1 MRFVCHLCFPRPA
14 RRLCLSWT
22 LGAYTLDY
30 MLPINLAIVGL
41 RLLAIYCFV
50 ESVPLF
56 SAFGLVAAMFAPES
70 FSHTQSTAIFTAL
83 LPGGLLLI
91 LSILLFIFSQPLARR
106 MVSTTSTEPSGSV
119 CTFEQVQSIA
129 FAVAGVL
136 ILATSLPSVGR
147 ALQDLVVLYSYHK
160 QGGTNPADR
169 VFSSWLYSAGV
180 IAQLVIG
187 VLLLLKPKGFRN
199 VWRYLQTA
207 GT

>member
-1 MRFVCHLCFPRPA
+1 VVQLF
-14 RRLCLSWT
+14 S
-22 LGAYTLDY
+22 LGAYTLDF
-30 MLPINLAIVGL
+30 MSPINLAIVGL

-50 ESVPLF
+50 MSIPLF

-70 FSHTQSTAIFTAL
+70 FSHSQSTAIFTAL

-91 LSILLFIFSQPLARR
+91 LSILLFVFSQPLARR
-106 MVSTTSTEPSGSV
+106 IASTTSTEPSGSV

-147 ALQDLVVLYSYHK
+147 ALQGLVDMYAIHK
-160 QGGTNPADR
+160 QGGDIPPHQS
-169 VFSSWLYSAGV
+169 FSSWLYCTGV
-180 IAQLVIG
+180 IAQLVVG